1 MTTTLASLAVDNIE
15 TRWPWKTALGK
26 FDATTP
32 GKQIWF
38 VHPKTYLPSVIVV
51 RIKRPDSV
59 KFKYRGATNDRISV
73 DFSAGG
79 RFLHDIP
86 VTAAGFEGKPAE
98 LDCWFREQCLES
110 DQLFALGLAR
120 AEHRG
125 PEGYNRWADFPER
138 WKREVDVDSLERY
151 CQILLIGILCCSNAK
166 GQLDDAKCGHSH
178 KDNQPDRFPKP
189 LHALHSQ
196 EELCSS
202 LAHKVCKKHNGSRNH
217 PSRFKTS
224 PKVAGN
230 EGGGNVPSPVEEA
243 GRAGTTGVRISVQ
256 QLFESAREAQK
267 AAEGIPLWRPSLGGA
282 QHLT

>member
-1 MTTTLASLAVDNIE
+1 MTTTLASLAVDDIE
-15 TRWPWKTALGK
+15 VRWPWKTALGK

-178 KDNQPDRFPKP
+178 KDNQPDPFPKP
-189 LHALHSQ
+189 LH
-196 EELCSS
+196 
-202 LAHKVCKKHNGSRNH
+202 GSTFPR
-217 PSRFKTS
+217 
-224 PKVAGN
+224 
-230 EGGGNVPSPVEEA
+230 
-243 GRAGTTGVRISVQ
+243 
-256 QLFESAREAQK
+256 
-267 AAEGIPLWRPSLGGA
+267 GIM
-282 QHLT
+282 